1 MEIVPPT
8 PRVHASFLAAW
19 DEFDAEDGQGADWTA
34 AFGHERAQ
42 VADAEG
48 FAAMCARRGGEVD
61 SPPPGFV
68 PVATLWAVEGDEW
81 LGRVS
86 IRHRLNDALR
96 REGGHLGYAV
106 RPSARRRGI
115 ATTLMQAGLD
125 ELAGIGVAQALVTC
139 DAGNGPSARIIEAA
153 GGVLE
158 SPPDHKRRYLVPTA

>member
-19 DEFDAEDGQGADWTA
+19 DEFDAEDGQGADWTT

-48 FAAMCARRGGEVD
+48 FAAMCARRG
-61 SPPPGFV
+61 
-68 PVATLWAVEGDEW
+68 
-81 LGRVS
+81 
-86 IRHRLNDALR
+86 
-96 REGGHLGYAV
+96 
-106 RPSARRRGI
+106 I
-115 ATTLMQAGLD
+115 ATALVRAGLD
-125 ELAGIGVAQALVTC
+125 ELAGVGVAQALVTC
-139 DAGNGPSARIIEAA
+139 DAGNVPSARIIEAA